1 MVRVWH
7 SDTCS
12 CNDAIFDHT
21 SALQPSALRAAAAAA
36 VRLWRQLRCV
46 KRAAETGTLAAGG
59 HVHHTRVDLVHC
71 DNIPMIS
78 SCYYLC
84 VTLQH
89 TYSTSSS
96 NYLPPL
102 TDSFILQSRSQDLT
116 LISSIY
122 ELTREQTIR
131 GSLKLNKYFVDSQ
144 ADVSSS

>member
-1 MVRVWH
+1 M
-7 SDTCS
+7 
-12 CNDAIFDHT
+12 FDHT

-59 HVHHTRVDLVHC
+59 HVHYTRVDLVHC

-89 TYSTSSS
+89 TYFTSSS
-96 NYLPPL
+96 NYPAPL
-102 TDSFILQSRSQDLT
+102 TSH
-116 LISSIY
+116 
-122 ELTREQTIR
+122 
-131 GSLKLNKYFVDSQ
+131 
-144 ADVSSS
+144 